1 LLDLVQESSRQRF
14 NAVSDFHQT
23 PLRCLYQ
30 IGAQAPLHSSGAGAC
45 PYFTSIPAPPTQQQ
59 QSLLHLRRSTKKM
72 GSLPEPRAEMIFR
85 STLPDIAI
93 PDHLPLHDYVFE
105 HLPARRDRPCL
116 IDGATGETLTFGD
129 VDRLSRRVAAGM
141 RAALGV
147 RKGGTVM
154 LLLPNSV
161 EFAVA
166 FLACSRLG
174 AAATTANP
182 LHTPAE
188 IAKQA
193 ATSGATVVFTEPAF
207 VDKVRHRRR
216 PRGLRLLRRP
226 RRDRRRFG
234 TD

>member
-1 LLDLVQESSRQRF
+1 MPSRTPTKPLSAAYISSALKHPALLRSWNLPV
-14 NAVSDFHQT
+14 FHFHT
-23 PLRCLYQ
+23 
-30 IGAQAPLHSSGAGAC
+30 
-45 PYFTSIPAPPTQQQ
+45 TIPAPPTQQQ
-59 QSLLHLRRSTKKM
+59 SILHLRRSTKKM
-72 GSLPEPRAEMIFR
+72 GSLPEPRAETIFR

-105 HLPARRDRPCL
+105 DLPARRDRPCL

-182 LHTPAE
+182 LHIPAE

-193 ATSGATVVFTEPAF
+193 AASGATVVVTEPAF
-207 VDKVRHRRR
+207 VDKVRGIAAVVATGDA
-216 PRGLRLLRRP
+216 PEG
-226 RRDRRRFG
+226 
-234 TD
+234 